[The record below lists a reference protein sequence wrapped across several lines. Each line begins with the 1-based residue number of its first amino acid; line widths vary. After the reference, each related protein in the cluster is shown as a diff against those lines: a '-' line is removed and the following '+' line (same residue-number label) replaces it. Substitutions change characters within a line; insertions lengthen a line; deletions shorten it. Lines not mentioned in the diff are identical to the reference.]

1 MTVDQSLLEQI
12 PLSPDEYDLIVSRLD
27 REPNPVELGMFGA
40 MRWTLRVQA
49 YLYLMRDEYPP
60 FSLT

>member
-1 MTVDQSLLEQI
+1 
-12 PLSPDEYDLIVSRLD
+12 
-27 REPNPVELGMFGA
+27 LGVFGA

-60 FSLT
+60 FSLAP